1 MIFWDMVP
9 EEGAQNARKNSFQ
22 VNIFFP
28 KTNFIYKTKATQL
41 TILTT
46 LLTNL
51 QYFTYN
57 TNSNITYNI
66 TAVLTNYNITQ
77 YYRNK
82 KKKVRAVY
90 KRQIIEKV
98 LNSSESSQIS
108 SP

>member
-1 MIFWDMVP
+1 MPERFFAALLLVACDVP
-9 EEGAQNARKNSFQ
+9 AARKLCDFLGHGARRGCSKCKKEF
-22 VNIFFP
+22 IPGEHFFP

-82 KKKVRAVY
+82 RKK
-90 KRQIIEKV
+90 
-98 LNSSESSQIS
+98 
-108 SP
+108 